1 MLKQKHLIDAHK
13 MVTFLA
19 LLGLMAWFDRWQNP
33 TAWVYLALH
42 GSYGLLWALKGQ
54 IFPDKQF
61 DVPAAWW
68 FVPLSL
74 GGLSLYWG
82 AGFIINAY
90 DVQAPAWLLGLAVSM
105 NLFGVFFHFTS
116 DMQKYV
122 ALHLQ
127 PGHLVK
133 DGLFARVRNINYFG
147 ELLIYLSF
155 ALLSMHW
162 IPLAILAAY
171 VLGYWVPSMFRKD
184 KSLSRYPDFAEY
196 KRGSRLFLPF
206 LF

>member
-1 MLKQKHLIDAHK
+1 
-13 MVTFLA
+13 
-19 LLGLMAWFDRWQNP
+19 
-33 TAWVYLALH
+33 
-42 GSYGLLWALKGQ
+42 
-54 IFPDKQF
+54 
-61 DVPAAWW
+61 
-68 FVPLSL
+68 
-74 GGLSLYWG
+74 
-82 AGFIINAY
+82 
-90 DVQAPAWLLGLAVSM
+90 VQAPAWLLGLAVSM

-155 ALLSMHW
+155 ALLAMHW